1 MKLILIKYLN
11 FQVYSDLGKKHF
23 IDILFELNWN
33 TWTESKDIPCNP
45 AVNTKYD
52 DVIYNNLEKEL
63 VNEFN
68 CTVPFLPTSTIK
80 ASDRVDICKDPE
92 TRRKAYARYDL
103 LKRNNENKLCKNPCN
118 TVQPYFG
125 LFFQDPKY
133 KETDKA
139 YLKIYLQSMTTIR
152 VTVMD
157 YDGIAM
163 IADIGGYTGLLL
175 GMSAIHLSRFVFKSI
190 LKLINAPRK
199 IQERKTS
206 CREKRRRKSVLSIE
220 Q

>member
-1 MKLILIKYLN
+1 M
-11 FQVYSDLGKKHF
+11 
-23 IDILFELNWN
+23 NWN
-33 TWTESKDIPCNP
+33 TWTDSKDIPCNP
-45 AVNTKYD
+45 EINTKYD
-52 DVIYNNLEKEL
+52 EVVYKNLRKEL
-63 VNEFN
+63 INEFN
-68 CTVPFLPTSTIK
+68 CTVPFLPTSTLER
-80 ASDRVDICKDPE
+80 SDGIDICREPD

-125 LFFQDPKY
+125 LFFQDPTY
-133 KETDKA
+133 KEKDKA

-175 GMSAIHLSRFVFKSI
+175 GMSAIHVSRFIFKSI

-206 CREKRRRKSVLSIE
+206 QKGRNRRKSVLSI
-220 Q
+220 

>member
-1 MKLILIKYLN
+1 M
-11 FQVYSDLGKKHF
+11 
-23 IDILFELNWN
+23 NWN
-33 TWTESKDIPCNP
+33 TWTDSKDIPCNP
-45 AVNTKYD
+45 EINTKYD
-52 DVIYNNLEKEL
+52 EVVYKNLRKEL
-63 VNEFN
+63 INEFN
-68 CTVPFLPTSTIK
+68 CTVPFLPTSTLER
-80 ASDRVDICKDPE
+80 SDDIDICREPD

-125 LFFQDPKY
+125 LFFQDPTY
-133 KETDKA
+133 KEKDKA

-175 GMSAIHLSRFVFKSI
+175 GMSAIHLSRFIFKSI

-206 CREKRRRKSVLSIE
+206 QKGRNRRKSVLSI
-220 Q
+220 